1 MKKKTFTQGL
11 VLTLLAVMA
20 ILPITTGGT
29 SLAAEPIERPPS
41 PGPGYEWI
49 DSGQQLYLLTL
60 NDVEY
65 EPKIVVGAYIP
76 ERFEIGET
84 RPVLIYVTRLSEDV
98 SALDAHILS
107 LDSTGNAYGVNIC
120 AGIGVE
126 VGVPMGL
133 SWYVHLGIGI
143 TVWGKTFWDS
153 LWLKHIPIGGSPLA
167 QSTEDFKEGSLKI
180 LPERVS
186 YERISDIPY
195 GKWDGPFTTDVT
207 PELEPTFIVTGL
219 VESETP
225 FIEVQPG
232 LPTTIQFQ
240 NIDVKELTINP
251 LVMGEGITYAAI
263 KIQQLTDK
271 PPSIVA
277 ALPNSVYH
285 YFVINTNVEDGN
297 VSSVDIQFEVER
309 AWIAENGIDEQTIR
323 LNWYNPRDEIW
334 ESLPTEKIGKD
345 DLYVHYSATSPGLSL
360 FAVTGELEKATP
372 ITLWL
377 AVGVGIGMVVLMG
390 VLIYFMTVGKRAKGE
405 SDKGE

>member
-11 VLTLLAVMA
+11 VLTLLAAMA
-20 ILPITTGGT
+20 ILPITIGRTA
-29 SLAAEPIERPPS
+29 LAAESIEKPPS
-41 PGPGYEWI
+41 PGAGYEWI
-49 DSGQQLYLLTL
+49 DSGEELYTL
-60 NDVEY
+60 SLEGVKY
-65 EPKIVVGAYIP
+65 EPQIVVGAYVP
-76 ERFEIGET
+76 QEFGIGKT
-84 RPVLIYVTRLSEDV
+84 CPVDIYVTRLSEDV

-126 VGVPMGL
+126 VGVPRGL

-143 TVWGKTFWDS
+143 TVWGKTYWDS

-195 GKWDGPFTTDVT
+195 EKWDGPFTTDVT
-207 PELEPTFIVTGL
+207 PELERTLTVSGI

-232 LPTTIQFQ
+232 LPTIIQFQ
-240 NIDVKELTINP
+240 NVDVKELTINP
-251 LVMGEGITYAAI
+251 VVMGEGMTYTAI

-271 PPSIVA
+271 PLSIVA

-297 VSSVDIQFEVER
+297 VSSVDIQFDVER

-323 LNWYNPRDEIW
+323 LNRYNPTDEIW

-377 AVGVGIGMVVLMG
+377 AVGVGIGMVLMG
-390 VLIYFMTVGKRAKGE
+390 VLIYFMKVGKRAGGESNKGE
-405 SDKGE
+405 